1 MINNYYV
8 YGLNIKSE
16 IEIEEFVKLD
26 DINDEEPLFNDGLGL
41 DSIDALE
48 IGMALQK
55 KYNLS
60 MGSDKEENSKHFYSI
75 NTLASY
81 VESKI
86 NA

>member
-1 MINNYYV
+1 MELKTEIKD
-8 YGLNIKSE
+8 LIIKSLDLE
-16 IEIEEFVKLD
+16 DITID

-60 MGSDKEENSKHFYSI
+60 MSSDKEENSKYFYSI